1 MIIRG
6 QEAEEKKGL
15 KMSLSCIWEY
25 QVREVSN
32 ASTFWVSG
40 CLYAGVHSGTLPDDY
55 LQHRQGPFSKRQ
67 ALLEGLMH
75 FCWDQCY
82 GACIH

>member
-1 MIIRG
+1 MIIHG

-15 KMSLSCIWEY
+15 KMSLSYVWEY
-25 QVREVSN
+25 QVREVS
-32 ASTFWVSG
+32 G
-40 CLYAGVHSGTLPDDY
+40 CLYAGVQSGTLPDDY
-55 LQHRQGPFSKRQ
+55 LQHRQGPFFKRQ

-75 FCWDQCY
+75 FCWDQCC